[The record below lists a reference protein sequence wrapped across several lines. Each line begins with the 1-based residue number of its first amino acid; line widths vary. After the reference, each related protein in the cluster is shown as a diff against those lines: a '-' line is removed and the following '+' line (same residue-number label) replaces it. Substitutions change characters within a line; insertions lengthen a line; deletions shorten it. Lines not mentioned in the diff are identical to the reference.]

1 MEQIIDFGPDFRAV
15 ALKMPE
21 MAQNWKVEQLLQFL
35 S

>member
-1 MEQIIDFGPDFRAV
+1 MEQIIDLGPGFRAV

-21 MAQNWKVEQLLQFL
+21 MAQNWKVELLQFL